1 MRRIAEQ
8 YEFLNINPAQW
19 VNLLSLLPELT
30 AEKGILY
37 LLYQGTD
44 ITHAFHSLQGV
55 RPDLTG
61 PFSTPLIVL
70 EQLYQREDVDAVIML
85 EQGLA
90 VYLLAKMGG
99 AFSPEM
105 DILRFLEVAQDSIE
119 EEFGRRFFV
128 FPDEF
133 WAKGSFG
140 LFGRIRSLLDA
151 LPPDFILVL
160 TVFEENRIWTS
171 LIVEQGGGQIRRI
184 TSSQH
189 LESFNLSFEDWQT
202 EYPMF
207 NQAVTQLFGRPTLSV
222 FTDDET
228 LRFLIKSETPL
239 EFLRQAYRKGQIII
253 EPIPSSIRNRLA
265 L

>member
-8 YEFLNINPAQW
+8 YEFLNIDPVQW
-19 VNLLSLLPELT
+19 VNLLSLVPELT
-30 AEKGILY
+30 AERGILY
-37 LLYQGTD
+37 LLYQGTE
-44 ITHAFHSLQGV
+44 ITHAFHSIQGV

-99 AFSPEM
+99 AFTAEM
-105 DILRFLEVAQDSIE
+105 DIIHLLEIAQDSIE
-119 EEFGRRFFV
+119 EEIGRRFFV
-128 FPDEF
+128 FPDES
-133 WAKGSFG
+133 WAKGFFG
-140 LFGRIRSLLDA
+140 VFGRIRGLLEA

-160 TVFEENRIWTS
+160 VVFEENRIWTS
-171 LIVEQGGGQIRRI
+171 LIVEQTRGQIRRI
-184 TSSQH
+184 TSSQY
-189 LESFNLSFEDWQT
+189 LESFNLSFEDWQS
-202 EYPMF
+202 EYIMF
-207 NQAVTQLFGRPTLSV
+207 NQAVTQLFGRPTLSI

-228 LRFLIKSETPL
+228 LRFLIKSEAPR
-239 EFLRQAYRKGQIII
+239 EFLRQAYKKGQIII
-253 EPIPSSIRNRLA
+253 DPIPSAIRNRLS